1 MIDRATVGKIM
12 DAANIVEV
20 VSDYVHLTKRGAN
33 YVGLC
38 PFHNERTPSFS
49 VSPKRNFCYCFS
61 CKKGGSP
68 VNFIMEKE
76 GLSYRDAL
84 LQLAKKYGI
93 KVEERDLTDEERV
106 RQNQREA
113 MMVANEWAMIEMS
126 KNLVSTE
133 EGRNVG
139 LSYLYGRG
147 VTDEAIK
154 RFRLGYALDNATA
167 LLEAAK
173 KKGIAEETLRE
184 LGLVGVSQQ
193 GRPYDRFRGRVIFP
207 IFNPSGK
214 VIAFGGRDLKG
225 GPAKYVNSPE
235 SDLYKKSNELYGIY
249 QAKSE
254 IVKQDR
260 CYLVEGYLDV
270 IGMSM
275 AGVENVVASSGTALT
290 DGQIAM
296 IHRFTSK
303 ITLIYDG
310 DKAGIKAA
318 LRGMDMLL
326 SHKMEVSLVLLPDGH
341 DPDSFAKSRS
351 PEAFRQ
357 FLSENEVDVLR
368 FKAQVLLDE
377 AKANPQSRIAA
388 ITSMV
393 TSLAHIQDETAR
405 RVYIQEC
412 SNLLHEDQ
420 SFIAS
425 QTAAVR
431 ARLVETWHQ
440 ERLRRKSL
448 ESIEGGQ
455 PQPSGGAPG
464 PAHPSPA
471 PETHDVER
479 EASAETGRMVARA
492 LERSSASDDDKHIRN
507 VEYEMLLEL
516 LRYGM
521 FTFEEHN
528 PEGTEMNAVEYIAN
542 ELVADEMEFI
552 FDDHRKMFN
561 ALLELRQIYEQDL
574 ASFTAELEQRLKT
587 ESVEE
592 YDRIARES
600 NGVNEIRQAEKRFSQ
615 QLEQQKREEIED
627 FMTDY
632 PVKHL
637 ASDPDD
643 GIRQLVSSMVAD
655 RTRLKNSP
663 DASRPS
669 NDGLEPHV
677 LVTKALLTWKD
688 AKVTSMINDT
698 TRKMQEA
705 AQNGDMETM
714 MKLQQK
720 MSRVVQMRRK
730 LALHIGDRVIDPRV
744 KRCGP
749 KW

>member
-1 MIDRATVGKIM
+1 M

-20 VSDYVHLTKRGAN
+20 VSDYVHLIKRGAN

-76 GLSYRDAL
+76 GLNYRDAL

-93 KVEERDLTDEERV
+93 KVEERELTDEERAK
-106 RQNQREA
+106 QSQREA
-113 MMVANEWAMIEMS
+113 MLVANEWAMLEMS

-133 EGRNVG
+133 EGRSIG
-139 LSYLYGRG
+139 LSYLYSRG
-147 VTDEAIK
+147 VTDEAIR
-154 RFRLGYALDNATA
+154 RFHLGYALETPPGA
-167 LLEAAK
+167 LIEAARR
-173 KKGIAEETLRE
+173 KGISIDVLRE
-184 LGLVGVSQQ
+184 LGLVGVSQS

-207 IFNPSGK
+207 VFNPSGK
-214 VIAFGGRDLKG
+214 VVAFGGRDLKG

-254 IVKQDR
+254 IVKHDR

-296 IHRFTSK
+296 IHRFTNK

-310 DKAGIKAA
+310 DRAGIKAA

-341 DPDSFAKSRS
+341 DPDSFSKSRS
-351 PEAFRQ
+351 PEEFRK
-357 FLSENEVDVLR
+357 FLTENEVDVLR

-377 AKANPQSRIAA
+377 SRSNPQSRIAA

-412 SNLLHEDQ
+412 SRLLKEDQ
-420 SFIAS
+420 SFIAR

-431 ARLVETWHQ
+431 ARLVESWKQDRQRKKTLENLPPERRDAEHIDSAAAAQTGSTQSQ
-440 ERLRRKSL
+440 ESQADDISRDETRKQVEKAIIERNDGSEDAHHLR
-448 ESIEGGQ
+448 Q
-455 PQPSGGAPG
+455 
-464 PAHPSPA
+464 
-471 PETHDVER
+471 
-479 EASAETGRMVARA
+479 
-492 LERSSASDDDKHIRN
+492 

-521 FTFEEHN
+521 MVFERHN
-528 PEGTEMNAVEYIAN
+528 PEDNGFNAVEYVAN
-542 ELVADEMEFI
+542 ELEADNISFTY
-552 FDDHRKMFN
+552 DTHRRMFE
-561 ALLELRQIYEQDL
+561 ALLDMRPRFEEDLRRFSEELDRKI
-574 ASFTAELEQRLKT
+574 
-587 ESVEE
+587 ESESRDE
-592 YDRIARES
+592 YGRIAKE
-600 NGVNEIRQAEKRFSQ
+600 NETVDDIRQAEKKLSEH
-615 QLEQQKREEIED
+615 LAQKRREEIED
-627 FMTDY
+627 YMTDY
-632 PVKHL
+632 AVTHL

-643 GIRQLVSSMVAD
+643 GIRKLVSEMVAE
-655 RTRLKNSP
+655 RTKLKNSP

-669 NDGLEPHV
+669 GDSIEPDQ
-677 LVTKALLTWKD
+677 LITKALLTWKD
-688 AKVTSMINDT
+688 ATVTCLINET

-705 AQNGDMETM
+705 AASNDQDALKN
-714 MKLQQK
+714 LQEK
-720 MSRVVQMRRK
+720 MLRVVQMRRK
-730 LALHIGDRVIDPRV
+730 LAQFIGDRVIDPRI
-744 KRCGP
+744 RRRSTL
-749 KW
+749 

>member
-1 MIDRATVGKIM
+1 MIDRATVAKIT

-20 VSDYVHLTKRGAN
+20 VSDYVRLVRRGAN

-93 KVEERDLTDEERV
+93 KVEERELTDEERA
-106 RQNQREA
+106 RQTQRES
-113 MMVANEWAMIEMS
+113 MFVANEWAMQEMAR
-126 KNLVSTE
+126 NLTSTE

-139 LSYLYGRG
+139 LSYLYGRS
-147 VTDEAIK
+147 VTDEAIR
-154 RFRLGYALDNATA
+154 RFRLGYALDATTA
-167 LLEAAK
+167 LLDAAK
-173 KKGIAEETLRE
+173 KKGISEESLRAV
-184 LGLVGVSQQ
+184 GLVGMSQS

-207 IFNPSGK
+207 VFNPSGK
-214 VIAFGGRDLKG
+214 VVAFGGRDLKG

-235 SDLYKKSNELYGIY
+235 SELYKKSNELYGLF
-249 QAKSE
+249 QAKNE
-254 IVKQDR
+254 IVKQNR

-290 DGQIAM
+290 DGQIAL
-296 IHRFTSK
+296 IHRFTNR

-310 DKAGIKAA
+310 DRAGIKAA

-341 DPDSFAKSRS
+341 DPDSFSKTLS
-351 PEAFRQ
+351 PEAFRK
-357 FLSENEVDVLR
+357 FLEDNEVDVLR
-368 FKAQVLLDE
+368 FKAKVLLDE
-377 AKANPQSRIAA
+377 ARANPQSRIAA

-412 SNLLHEDQ
+412 SNLLQEDQ
-420 SFIAS
+420 AFIAR

-431 ARLVETWHQ
+431 AKLVETWHQ
-440 ERLRRKSL
+440 ERLRKKAVENLPPQERPV
-448 ESIEGGQ
+448 Q
-455 PQPSGGAPG
+455 PQP
-464 PAHPSPA
+464 
-471 PETHDVER
+471 D
-479 EASAETGRMVARA
+479 EAVAR
-492 LERSSASDDDKHIRN
+492 ERVNETRNEIESEIRKRGQSGDERHIRR

-521 FTFEEHN
+521 IVFDRHN
-528 PEGTEMNAVEYIAN
+528 SDETMMNAAEYVAN
-542 ELVADEMEFI
+542 ELEADSMEFT
-552 FDDHRKMFN
+552 HPPHKRMFE
-561 ALLELRQIYEQDL
+561 ALLAMKERYISDL
-574 ASFTAELEQRLKT
+574 KSFIAETDKVMRE
-587 ESVEE
+587 ESNEE
-592 YDRIARES
+592 YARIAEENQS
-600 NGVNEIRQAEKRFSQ
+600 VNEIRLAEKRLSER
-615 QLEQQKREEIED
+615 LQQKKRDMIVD
-627 FMTDY
+627 FQTDY
-632 PVKHL
+632 PVKIL

-643 GIRQLVSSMVAD
+643 DIRKLVSMMVAD

-663 DASRPS
+663 EASRPS
-669 NDGLEPHV
+669 GDSLEPDQ

-688 AKVTSMINDT
+688 ATVTEMINRT
-698 TRKMQEA
+698 TAEMQA
-705 AQNGDMETM
+705 AAHAGDMETLV
-714 MKLQQK
+714 KLQQK
-720 MSRVVQMRRK
+720 MSRVVQIRK
-730 LALHIGDRVIDPRV
+730 QLSQHIGDRVIDPRV
-744 KRCGP
+744 VRRTRKF
-749 KW
+749 

>member
-1 MIDRATVGKIM
+1 MIDRATVAKIT

-20 VSDYVHLTKRGAN
+20 VSDYVHLVKRGAN

-76 GLSYRDAL
+76 GLNYRDAL
-84 LQLAKKYGI
+84 LQLARKYGI
-93 KVEERDLTDEERV
+93 KVEEKELTEEERSK
-106 RQNQREA
+106 QTEREA
-113 MMVANEWAMIEMS
+113 MLVANEWAMQELA
-126 KNLVSTE
+126 KNLTSTE

-147 VTDEAIK
+147 VTDEAIR
-154 RFRLGYALDNATA
+154 RFRLGYALDNPTA
-167 LLEAAK
+167 LLDAAK
-173 KKGIAEETLRE
+173 KKGISQDVLRSV
-184 LGLVGVSQQ
+184 GLTGISQQ

-207 IFNPSGK
+207 VFNPSGK
-214 VIAFGGRDLKG
+214 VVAFGGRDLKG
-225 GPAKYVNSPE
+225 GLAKYVNSPE
-235 SDLYKKSNELYGIY
+235 SDLYKKSNELYGIF

-275 AGVENVVASSGTALT
+275 AGIENVVASSGTALT
-290 DGQIAM
+290 DGQIAL
-296 IHRFTSK
+296 IHRFTNK

-341 DPDSFAKSRS
+341 DPDSFAKTLS
-351 PEAFRQ
+351 PESFRK
-357 FLSENEVDVLR
+357 FLKDNEVDVLR

-377 AKANPQSRIAA
+377 SGKNPQSRIAA

-420 SFIAS
+420 SFIAR

-431 ARLVETWHQ
+431 AKLVETWHQ
-440 ERLRRKSL
+440 ERIRKKTL
-448 ESIEGGQ
+448 ENLPTEKQDPRPLQESIETTRKE
-455 PQPSGGAPG
+455 
-464 PAHPSPA
+464 
-471 PETHDVER
+471 ETRRQVE
-479 EASAETGRMVARA
+479 SAIAKNAGDDTG
-492 LERSSASDDDKHIRN
+492 HIQR

-521 FTFEEHN
+521 MVFDRHNTEESM
-528 PEGTEMNAVEYIAN
+528 MNATEYVAN
-542 ELVADEMEFI
+542 ELEADSMAFTHDPHRRMFEALIAMRPQYERELKRFIEETNRRLKEESLQEYSKLADEN
-552 FDDHRKMFN
+552 H
-561 ALLELRQIYEQDL
+561 
-574 ASFTAELEQRLKT
+574 S
-587 ESVEE
+587 
-592 YDRIARES
+592 
-600 NGVNEIRQAEKRFSQ
+600 VNEIRLAEKKLSER
-615 QLEQQKREEIED
+615 LQQKQREEIED
-627 FMTDY
+627 FQTDF
-632 PVKHL
+632 PVRLL

-643 GIRQLVSSMVAD
+643 DIRRLVSSMVAE
-655 RTRLKNSP
+655 RTKLKNSP

-669 NDGLEPHV
+669 GDSLEPDQ

-688 AKVTSMINDT
+688 ATVTEMINRT
-698 TRKMQEA
+698 TREMQEA
-705 AQNGDMETM
+705 ALNGDIEKVTA
-714 MKLQQK
+714 LQHK
-720 MSRVVQMRRK
+720 MNRVVQIRRQ
-730 LALHIGDRVIDPRV
+730 LSQFIGDRVIDPRV
-744 KRCGP
+744 IRRSHKF
-749 KW
+749 

>member
-1 MIDRATVGKIM
+1 MIDRATVAKIT

-20 VSDYVHLTKRGAN
+20 VSDYVHLVKRGAN

-76 GLSYRDAL
+76 GLNYRDAL
-84 LQLAKKYGI
+84 LQLARKYGI
-93 KVEERDLTDEERV
+93 KVEEKELTEEERSK
-106 RQNQREA
+106 QTEREA
-113 MMVANEWAMIEMS
+113 MLVANEWAMQELA
-126 KNLVSTE
+126 KNLTSTE

-147 VTDEAIK
+147 VTDEAIR
-154 RFRLGYALDNATA
+154 RFRLGYALDKPTA
-167 LLEAAK
+167 LLDAAK
-173 KKGIAEETLRE
+173 KKGISQDVLRSV
-184 LGLVGVSQQ
+184 GLAGVSQQ

-207 IFNPSGK
+207 VFNPSGK
-214 VIAFGGRDLKG
+214 VVAFGGRDLKG
-225 GPAKYVNSPE
+225 GLAKYVNSPE
-235 SDLYKKSNELYGIY
+235 SDLYKKSNELYGIF

-275 AGVENVVASSGTALT
+275 AGIENVVASSGTALT
-290 DGQIAM
+290 DGQIAL
-296 IHRFTSK
+296 IHRFTNK

-341 DPDSFAKSRS
+341 DPDSFAKTLS
-351 PEAFRQ
+351 PESFRQ
-357 FLSENEVDVLR
+357 FLKDNEVDVLR

-377 AKANPQSRIAA
+377 SGKNPQSRIAA

-420 SFIAS
+420 SFIAR

-431 ARLVETWHQ
+431 AKLVETWHQ
-440 ERLRRKSL
+440 ERIRKKTL
-448 ESIEGGQ
+448 ENLPPEKQDPRPLQESIETTRKE
-455 PQPSGGAPG
+455 
-464 PAHPSPA
+464 
-471 PETHDVER
+471 ETRRQVE
-479 EASAETGRMVARA
+479 SAIAKNAGDDTG
-492 LERSSASDDDKHIRN
+492 HIQR

-521 FTFEEHN
+521 MVFDRHNTEESM
-528 PEGTEMNAVEYIAN
+528 MNATEYVAN
-542 ELVADEMEFI
+542 ELEADSMAFTHDPHRRMFEALIAMRPQYERELKRFIEETNRRLKEESLQEYSKLADEN
-552 FDDHRKMFN
+552 H
-561 ALLELRQIYEQDL
+561 
-574 ASFTAELEQRLKT
+574 S
-587 ESVEE
+587 
-592 YDRIARES
+592 
-600 NGVNEIRQAEKRFSQ
+600 VNEIRLAEKKLSER
-615 QLEQQKREEIED
+615 LQQKQREEIED
-627 FMTDY
+627 FQTDF
-632 PVKHL
+632 PVRLL

-643 GIRQLVSSMVAD
+643 DIRRLVSSMVAE
-655 RTRLKNSP
+655 RTKLKNSP

-669 NDGLEPHV
+669 GDSLEPDQ

-688 AKVTSMINDT
+688 ATVTEMINRT
-698 TRKMQEA
+698 TREMQEA
-705 AQNGDMETM
+705 ALNGDIEKVTA
-714 MKLQQK
+714 LQHK
-720 MSRVVQMRRK
+720 MNRVVQIRRQ
-730 LALHIGDRVIDPRV
+730 LSQFIGDRVIDPRV
-744 KRCGP
+744 IRRSHKF
-749 KW
+749 

>member
-1 MIDRATVGKIM
+1 MIDKATVGRIK

-20 VSDYVHLTKRGAN
+20 VSDYVHLIKRGAN

-49 VSPKRNFCYCFS
+49 VSPKKNFCYCFS

-84 LQLAKKYGI
+84 LHLANKYGI
-93 KVEERDLTDEERV
+93 KVEERELTDEERA
-106 RQNQREA
+106 RQSQREA
-113 MMVANEWAMIEMS
+113 MFVANEWAALEMS

-139 LSYLYGRG
+139 LTYLYSRG

-154 RFRLGYALDNATA
+154 RFRLGYALDAPTA
-167 LLEAAK
+167 LLDAAK
-173 KKGIAEETLRE
+173 KKGISEQTLRD

-193 GRPYDRFRGRVIFP
+193 GRHYDRFRGRVIFP

-235 SDLYKKSNELYGIY
+235 SDLYKKSNELYGIF
-249 QAKSE
+249 QAKNE

-296 IHRFTSK
+296 IHRFTEK

-310 DKAGIKAA
+310 DSAGIKAA

-341 DPDSFAKSRS
+341 DPDSFAKTQT
-351 PEAFRQ
+351 PESFRKY
-357 FLSENEVDVLR
+357 LKDHEVDVLR

-377 AKANPQSRIAA
+377 SRQDPQKRIAA
-388 ITSMV
+388 IKSMV

-425 QTAAVR
+425 QTAIVR
-431 ARLVETWHQ
+431 AQLVETWRQ
-440 ERLRRKSL
+440 ERMRKKSL
-448 ESIEGGQ
+448 EGIGPA
-455 PQPSGGAPG
+455 PQPYSPQSGQSPSQPAQAPQA
-464 PAHPSPA
+464 PAAQRAEGSFDRSG
-471 PETHDVER
+471 TD
-479 EASAETGRMVARA
+479 EAGR
-492 LERSSASDDDKHIRN
+492 HIRS

-521 FTFEEHN
+521 MVFDRHN
-528 PEGTEMNAVEYIAN
+528 TEGSAMNATEFVAN
-542 ELVADEMEFI
+542 ELEADSIEFT
-552 FDDHRKMFN
+552 FDDHRRMFE
-561 ALLELRQIYEQDL
+561 ALLNMRQQYETDLQKFIVELDAR
-574 ASFTAELEQRLKT
+574 FKAESR
-587 ESVEE
+587 EE
-592 YDRIARES
+592 YDRILREN
-600 NGVNEIRQAEKRFSQ
+600 NGVNEIRRAEKKFTEHM
-615 QLEQQKREEIED
+615 EQKKREEIED
-627 FMTDY
+627 FQTDY
-632 PVKHL
+632 PVKIL

-643 GIRQLVSSMVAD
+643 DIRRLVSSMVAE

-669 NDGLEPHV
+669 SDGMEPDM

-688 AKVTSMINDT
+688 TTVTNMINET

-705 AQNGDMETM
+705 AHQGDVETIQ
-714 MKLQQK
+714 KLQMK

-730 LALHIGDRVIDPRV
+730 LSRLIGDRVIDPRV
-744 KRCGP
+744 NRNTSKR
-749 KW
+749 W